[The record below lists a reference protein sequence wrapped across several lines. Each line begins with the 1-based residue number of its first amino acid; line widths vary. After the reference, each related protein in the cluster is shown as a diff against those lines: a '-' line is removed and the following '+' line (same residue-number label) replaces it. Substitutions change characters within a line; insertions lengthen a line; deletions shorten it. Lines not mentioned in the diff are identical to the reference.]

1 MMMTKILC
9 NADIEKTGKTQ
20 LDSMARYVE
29 QQAM

>member
-1 MMMTKILC
+1 MMTTTTC
-9 NADIEKTGKTQ
+9 NADTDKTGKTQ